1 MIGDGVVE
9 TMVETPAV
17 HGEAVAESV
26 NIKLGLIFEFLGRHK
41 AQKCLSWSR
50 FNYFS
55 GIPRSRFEM
64 KSWAIPRCLFFFGTD
79 IKYLIG
85 ENGTLE
91 MCQSLSEDGL
101 WRVPPTLS
109 RGALALKATII

>member
-64 KSWAIPRCLFFFGTD
+64 KSWAIPRCLFFFR
-79 IKYLIG
+79 K
-85 ENGTLE
+85 
-91 MCQSLSEDGL
+91 
-101 WRVPPTLS
+101 PTS
-109 RGALALKATII
+109 SI